1 MASTIID
8 RPSPNCGPRK
18 PVDGGA
24 CIRHVIVHYTG
35 MQSCDQ
41 ALGRLCD
48 GTSNVSA
55 HYLIDED
62 GSTYRMV
69 PEDMRAWHA
78 GVSYWGGVRD
88 LNSTSIGIELVNPGH
103 EFGYRAFPNA
113 QLDAFTQLTL
123 SIMERHDIDA
133 RNILGHSDIAPGRK
147 TDPGELF
154 PWRDMAEQGVG
165 IWARDTKSLK
175 RAPDVAL
182 ALEQLSAIGYA
193 VPISPDLGADILDLE
208 TGPADVIA
216 AFQRR
221 YRQARIDGALDTE
234 TSNLIANIVG

>member
-8 RPSPNCGPRK
+8 QSSPNCGPRK
-18 PVDGGA
+18 TVNGVI
-24 CIRHVIVHYTG
+24 CIRQVIVHYTG

-41 ALGRLCD
+41 ALSRLCD
-48 GTSNVSA
+48 ETSNVSA

-62 GSTYRMV
+62 GSVFRMV

-103 EFGYRAFPNA
+103 EFGYRAFPGA
-113 QLDAFTQLTL
+113 QLDAFAQLAL
-123 SIMERHDIDA
+123 RIMELHNIGPED
-133 RNILGHSDIAPGRK
+133 ILGHSDIAPGRK
-147 TDPGELF
+147 IDPGELF
-154 PWRDMAEQGVG
+154 PWKEMAGRG
-165 IWARDTKSLK
+165 IGTWAQDAKSLN
-175 RAPDVAL
+175 RVPEMAV

-193 VPISPDLGADILDLE
+193 VPSSPDLGADILDRE
-208 TGPADVIA
+208 SGAADVIA

-221 YRQARIDGALDTE
+221 YRQAKINGALDLE
-234 TSNLIANIVG
+234 TSKLIASISS